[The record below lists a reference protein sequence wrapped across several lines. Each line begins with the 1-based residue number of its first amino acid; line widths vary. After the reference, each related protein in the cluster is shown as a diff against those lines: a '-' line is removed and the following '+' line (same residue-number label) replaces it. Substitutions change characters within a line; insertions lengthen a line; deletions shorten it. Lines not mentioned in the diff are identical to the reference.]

1 MSARQ
6 FSRVASASVVL
17 SMIAPPSNPVLGRYR
32 AVEVSKLGVLAR
44 WPAARIT
51 LRQGIRVHDTV
62 SPPRQWYEIPAA
74 ALMRCECWPWLNA
87 APAALVS
94 CARGVSNR
102 VNQAAGVLS
111 HGRD

>member
-51 LRQGIRVHDTV
+51 LRQGIRVHDTG
-62 SPPRQWYEIPAA
+62 SGCTIPGKPPRQWYEMPAA

-94 CARGVSNR
+94 CLLIVA
-102 VNQAAGVLS
+102 QT
-111 HGRD
+111 